1 MLGLDPGGAFAPLR
15 DAADNRGTT
24 PFRPRLFRIASY
36 RDETPDVR
44 TFRLEQ
50 ADGGGPL
57 RWRPGQF
64 VHVSVFGTG
73 EAVFTLAGSPSR
85 GETVE
90 ITVRAVGKVTEALRG
105 LGRGDLVGLRGPYG
119 TAFPVD
125 EWRGSDLAFVGG
137 GIGMAALRAP
147 LQWALDHR
155 DEYGEIVVL
164 NGARTVADL
173 AYKDEMSDW
182 GAAPGTRVVRAVDPG
197 GESPGWDGEVG
208 LVPQVFERLCLG
220 PQGRFVVTCGP
231 PVMLHSM
238 FLALGRMGYAPERV
252 VTTLEN
258 KMKCGLGLCG
268 RCNVGRFFV
277 CTDGPVVTWARL
289 RSLPEDL

>member
-1 MLGLDPGGAFAPLR
+1 MPAPDPASAPSLSR
-15 DAADNRGTT
+15 EAPGNGNAS

-44 TFRLEQ
+44 TFRLER

-64 VHVSVFGTG
+64 VHVSVFGAG
-73 EAVFTLAGSPSR
+73 EAVFTLASSPSR

-90 ITVRAVGKVTEALRG
+90 CTVRAVGKVTEALRG
-105 LGRGDLVGLRGPYG
+105 LGEGDVVGVRGPYG

-147 LQWALDHR
+147 LQWVLDHR
-155 DEYGEIVVL
+155 EEYGEIVVL

-173 AYKDEMSDW
+173 AYKDEMGEW
-182 GAAPGTRVVRAVDPG
+182 GAVPATRVVRTVDPG

-208 LVPQVFERLCLG
+208 LLPQVFERLALA
-220 PQGRFVVTCGP
+220 PQGRIVVTCGP
-231 PVMLHSM
+231 PVMLHYM

-289 RSLPEDL
+289 QGLPEDL